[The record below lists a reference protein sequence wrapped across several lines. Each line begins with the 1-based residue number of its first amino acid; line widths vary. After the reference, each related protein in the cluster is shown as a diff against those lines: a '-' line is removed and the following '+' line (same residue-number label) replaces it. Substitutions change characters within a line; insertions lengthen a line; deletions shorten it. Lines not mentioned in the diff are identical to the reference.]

1 MTIEQTK
8 SRWCLVVADEQGS
21 DWSVDAGEG
30 PTPLQYSTFDEGST
44 LLQRALHRAAAVAP
58 ASQIVVTAFEEF
70 RERWEP
76 ALWFVRPD
84 QRFVCDNGAAAHLS
98 SAAAILSIAARSPS
112 NIITVLP
119 ARCYVAHEWILR
131 SALQRAAAE
140 LPQIPEGVVTLGML
154 DIEDSPDEDYL
165 VVSRPR
171 VGEALRVDG
180 FARRP
185 VPWVAAHLKRNGALI
200 SSGILVGYAGVF
212 AAHISKTWPGLA
224 SKLTRLVTGSA
235 AAGVECDIPM
245 SLTRGVPSAVLR
257 SLRWCPPAF
266 QQRVMG
272 VCRAGW
278 SGLKSPRSAARMA
291 EFLAWRDR
299 SDTVSAERRAAP
311 LSITSNYVM
320 SRTRLGGLH
329 VSAAMD

>member
-1 MTIEQTK
+1 MNSEQSK
-8 SRWCLVVADEQGS
+8 SRWCVVIADEQGPE
-21 DWSVDAGEG
+21 WSTGDGED
-30 PTPLQYSTFDEGST
+30 PTPVQYCTFDEGST
-44 LLQRALHRAAAVAP
+44 LLQRALHRAASVAP
-58 ASQIVVTAFEEF
+58 ASQVAVTGFEEC

-84 QRFVCDNGAAAHLS
+84 QRFICDSGAVAHLAT
-98 SAAAILSIAARSPS
+98 AAAILSIAARSPS
-112 NIITVLP
+112 NIITVMP

-200 SSGILVGYAGVF
+200 SSGILVGYAGAF
-212 AAHISKTWPGLA
+212 AAHIQKTWPGL
-224 SKLTRLVTGSA
+224 STKLTRLVTGSA

-245 SLTRGVPSAVLR
+245 TLTQGVPSSVLR

-278 SGLKSPRSAARMA
+278 SGLRSPRSVARMSD
-291 EFLAWRDR
+291 FLSWRHQ
-299 SDTVSAERRAAP
+299 SDAVSEERRAAP

-320 SRTRLGGLH
+320 SRMRLGGLH
-329 VSAAMD
+329 VSVARD